1 MGMKN
6 YGKPKMPI
14 RGRSD
19 GKTLSAELSGAERG
33 GMMLRT
39 LNEKEKTCVLK
50 IVKNSTQ
57 RGLSDKN
64 KNRASAGAAD
74 LHG

>member
-1 MGMKN
+1 MKN

-14 RGRSD
+14 RGRSG

-33 GMMLRT
+33 MMLRT
-39 LNEKEKTCVLK
+39 VNEKEKTCVLK